1 MSYFVSLSGGLD
13 STTLLAN
20 VLKMTSQPEDVHPVF
35 FNYGSK
41 HNPFELECCKDVCKH
56 YNILDQL
63 EVVDLRPVGIFNPET
78 SALMADNNLEVPAAA
93 YSEPGSLDA
102 TVVPGRNMVMIS
114 ILSAKAESL
123 YLQRKAQ
130 RPGAPQTPVVV
141 ALAVHSGD
149 HALYPDCRPQFITAV
164 ANSVTASTEGRVRIF
179 TPFVD
184 MSKAAIVGVGL
195 ELGVPYELTRS
206 CYRQQEKACGECGTC
221 RERLKAFA
229 ENGFN
234 DPAQYA

>member
-13 STTLLAN
+13 STTLLAS
-20 VLKMTSQPEDVHPVF
+20 VLQMASHPRDVHPVF

-41 HNPFELECCKDVCKH
+41 HNPYELECCKAVCSH
-56 YNILDQL
+56 YKILDQL
-63 EVVDLRPVGIFNPET
+63 EVVDLRPVGVFNPDT
-78 SALMADNNLEVPAAA
+78 SALMANNDLEVPAAS

-102 TVVPGRNMVMIS
+102 TVVPGRNMVMAS

-130 RPGAPQTPVVV
+130 RPGASRMPVVV
-141 ALAVHSGD
+141 AMAVHSGD
-149 HALYPDCRPQFITAV
+149 HALYPDCRPQFVVAV
-164 ANSVTASTEGRVRIF
+164 GNCITASTEGRVRFF

-184 MSKAAIVGVGL
+184 MTKAMIVGMGL
-195 ELGVPYELTRS
+195 EMGVPYELTRS

-221 RERLKAFA
+221 RERLKAFEA
-229 ENGFN
+229 NGVK